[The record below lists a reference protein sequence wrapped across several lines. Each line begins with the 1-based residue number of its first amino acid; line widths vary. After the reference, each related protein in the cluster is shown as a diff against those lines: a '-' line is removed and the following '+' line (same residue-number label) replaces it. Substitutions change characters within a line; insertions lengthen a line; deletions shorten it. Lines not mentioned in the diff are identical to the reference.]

1 MSSAM
6 HTCIMIFYQINY
18 FYDDALEKLHF
29 AKHRYIVL
37 KMGFF
42 TLGTT
47 KKQALSFH

>member
-6 HTCIMIFYQINY
+6 HTCIMVFYQINY

-37 KMGFF
+37 KMGFSHWA
-42 TLGTT
+42 LL
-47 KKQALSFH
+47 KKQALSFY